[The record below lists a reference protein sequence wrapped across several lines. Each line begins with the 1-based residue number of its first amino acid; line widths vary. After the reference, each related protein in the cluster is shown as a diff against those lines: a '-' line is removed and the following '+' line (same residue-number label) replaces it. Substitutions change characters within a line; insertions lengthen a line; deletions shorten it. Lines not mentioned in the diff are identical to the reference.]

1 MRGMFFASGWSAK
14 SLAVVGMMFCSRYDV
29 CNLLETEKLIMT
41 KTTTSL
47 IGKRIR
53 LVRTDDPYTKLV
65 AGDLGVIT
73 NVRDDLWGNSIVNVD
88 WDSGSSLSLI
98 EGEDSF
104 TIVSEREQF
113 ATALE
118 NFVQSTLELSLAWE
132 RLDEQFAEYLNTLD
146 WGFTSSLDEYVHE
159 LSHLRHKVLDAIRQS
174 AKEN

>member
-1 MRGMFFASGWSAK
+1 
-14 SLAVVGMMFCSRYDV
+14 
-29 CNLLETEKLIMT
+29 MT

-53 LVRTDDPYTKLV
+53 LVRTNDPYTKLV

-73 NVRDDLWGNSIVNVD
+73 NVRDDLWGNSIVSVA

-104 TIVSEREQF
+104 TIISEREQF

-146 WGFTSSLDEYVHE
+146 WGVCPRTLASSPQGVGRYSSVCQRELD
-159 LSHLRHKVLDAIRQS
+159 KS
-174 AKEN
+174 AEQ